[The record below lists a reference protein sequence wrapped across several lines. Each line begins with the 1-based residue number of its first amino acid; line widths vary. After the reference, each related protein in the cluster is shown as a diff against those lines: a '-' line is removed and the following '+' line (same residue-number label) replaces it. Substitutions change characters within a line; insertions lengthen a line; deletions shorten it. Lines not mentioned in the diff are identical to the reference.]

1 MNSSWCAL
9 VVGPLVSAA
18 GLLVAI
24 GAQAHHSC
32 LSYTLTVTDPETF
45 TEPARTTRAWVARDG
60 ERLLP
65 YDCKA
70 PRY

>member
-1 MNSSWCAL
+1 
-9 VVGPLVSAA
+9 VSDD
-18 GLLVAI
+18 GRR
-24 GAQAHHSC
+24 

-45 TEPARTTRAWVARDG
+45 TEPVRATRAWLAKDG
-60 ERLLP
+60 EHLLP